1 MAQSRAIVTIVH
13 NEAFFL
19 PIWRRYY
26 GQFFAPE
33 DMYVFDH
40 QSTDGSTDDVD
51 FNVERVTHEGVDHRW
66 MRNTIQARQ
75 HELLERYDIVL
86 INDVDEIV
94 APNPRL
100 GTLGDYIDT
109 FDADFINCT
118 GYELLHQPQTE
129 GPYDPTRPILRQRG
143 HWFPNYAYSK
153 PLLARV
159 PMKWHIGFHARKDG
173 LAEFDKDLH
182 LIHLHRM
189 DYETCRARHR
199 RRVALGWA
207 EQDRTEGWA
216 YQNRLTGGPAF
227 DEWFFEDSCTGIPID
242 LQTIPPEW
250 SDVV

>member
-1 MAQSRAIVTIVH
+1 MATSRAIVTIVH

-19 PIWRRYY
+19 KIWRQYY

-75 HELLERYDIVL
+75 NELLERYDVVL

-100 GTLGDYIDT
+100 GTLGDYIDA
-109 FDADFINCT
+109 FDDDFVNCW
-118 GYELLHQPQTE
+118 GYELMHQPDSE
-129 GPYDPTRPILRQRG
+129 SPYDPSLPILRQRH
-143 HWFPNYAYSK
+143 HWFQNFAYSK

-159 PMKWHIGFHARKDG
+159 PMKWHIGFHARRDG
-173 LAEFDKDLH
+173 QAHFDKDLH

-189 DYETCRARHR
+189 DYEMCKARHS

-207 EQDRTEGWA
+207 EQDDTEGWA
-216 YQNRLTGGPAF
+216 YQNKLTGGSEF
-227 DEWFFEDSCTGIPID
+227 DEWFFQDSCSGIKIKLED
-242 LQTIPPEW
+242 IAPEW